1 MAPGKLK
8 VSLTLRPLDR
18 AFAGFA
24 RALSVAAPIIGDES
38 LSASRPSISNLV
50 PRMEWETTGRSPT
63 KKSLLI
69 TIRSNLI
76 SGFSAAR
83 KIFLAHPTAYSCRLR
98 NRAAR
103 KHWFRKHAPRQKYF
117 ASRRAG
123 QSLPSRLMVVRRATI
138 ALSVA
143 GDALRL

>member
-38 LSASRPSISNLV
+38 LSVSRPSISNLV
-50 PRMEWETTGRSPT
+50 PRMEWETTGRLPT

-69 TIRSNLI
+69 TIRSNHT
-76 SGFSAAR
+76 SEFSAPR
-83 KIFLAHPTAYSCRLR
+83 RTFPAHRTAYSCLLR
-98 NRAAR
+98 NRAVPKLHSR
-103 KHWFRKHAPRQKYF
+103 KHDQR
-117 ASRRAG
+117 
-123 QSLPSRLMVVRRATI
+123 
-138 ALSVA
+138 
-143 GDALRL
+143 